1 MTTGRGRAGVAVVLA
16 LMAVLSGCG
25 GNGGRDDG
33 SGEGAEPS
41 SPRTSLSASDAGAPS
56 ASERPPTSP
65 SPTST
70 PTSGS
75 AAADGTDVGACFDGR
90 CEITVSKP
98 MTIKTDSRL
107 GVSDLRITQITD
119 DAVVLQSSGSGMFLS
134 TSVGEGGTGGL
145 NELGFR
151 VKSLDGGTAVLEFYP
166 RD

>member
-1 MTTGRGRAGVAVVLA
+1 MTTGRGRTGAAVALA

-41 SPRTSLSASDAGAPS
+41 TSRTSSRASDAGAPPES
-56 ASERPPTSP
+56 VQPPASM
-65 SPTST
+65 SPTIS

-75 AAADGTDVGACFDGR
+75 ATADGTDAGACFDGR
-90 CEITVSKP
+90 CEIAVSKP
-98 MTIKTDSRL
+98 MTIKIDGRL

-151 VKSLDGGTAVLEFYP
+151 VKSLHEGTAVLEFFP
-166 RD
+166 KD